1 MYPHHETAI
10 ARVIERFAAEER
22 VLGILLAGSIAH
34 GTESEASDVDIMLV
48 VSDDELTSLR
58 AQNASAF
65 SDTPLAGYEGGYIDV
80 KYVSPGYLAD
90 VAERGSEPSR
100 FAFDGSQV
108 LFSRIDGL
116 DDLVAAA
123 SRYPI
128 EVRDDRIAR
137 FAAQVDA
144 WTWMSG
150 EAEKKGN
157 PYLMAT
163 ATSRVALFGGRML
176 LAHNHML
183 YPFHKWFL
191 RQLEAAPDKPEGIVE
206 LIREV
211 TASPSGE
218 GARRLSETVLGF
230 REWQRGEISWPN
242 HFIHDTEQSWMRD
255 AAAVEDL

>member
-80 KYVSPGYLAD
+80 KYASPGYLAD